1 MTIKF
6 DGTYV
11 KDGSKT
17 VANLKDG
24 KILREGQS
32 SGGKALGNIK
42 SGDIIREKDSSG
54 GKSLCN
60 VKDGK
65 NIRDGNSPSGKQLI
79 KITDAVKKIG
89 ASSHG
94 ASTALVWYF
103 FAR

>member
-1 MTIKF
+1 M
-6 DGTYV
+6 
-11 KDGSKT
+11 
-17 VANLKDG
+17 
-24 KILREGQS
+24 REGQS

-54 GKSLCN
+54 GKTLCN

-65 NIRDGNSPSGKQLI
+65 NIRDGQSSGGKQLI
-79 KITDAVKKIG
+79 KISDAAKKIG

-103 FAR
+103 LEIKDKQSKIMKDFSYKKY